1 MTLCPSPGKPHS
13 WQQLARRTQVVKKKA
28 QVNTTS
34 AGAGWKLPEFDL
46 VVKRSKTSGKGLQV
60 TVITAK

>member
-1 MTLCPSPGKPHS
+1 MPQPWLAP
-13 WQQLARRTQVVKKKA
+13 QLATAGKENPGMKKEA